1 METAPVTA
9 EAPLPNDGEAIE
21 LLKKIAA
28 ASEVQ
33 SSAAKWR
40 RLSAQAVLICA
51 AIIAL
56 AVIALCAVLIPRA
69 TKTLRGIDAAT
80 EELNSV
86 AATLN
91 QVDFV
96 GMSESISELTEQ
108 GKDTLNTA
116 LGDVE
121 ASLDSMQTA
130 LDNISKLDVDG
141 LNQSIADLSAIVD
154 PMARL
159 FGKK

>member
-9 EAPLPNDGEAIE
+9 AAPLPNDGEAIE
-21 LLKKIAA
+21 LLKKIAD
-28 ASEVQ
+28 ASEAQ
-33 SSAAKWR
+33 SSAARWR
-40 RLSAQAVLICA
+40 KLSAQAVLICA

-56 AVIALCAVLIPRA
+56 AVAVLIPRA
-69 TKTLRGIDAAT
+69 VKTLGGIDAAT

-159 FGKK
+159 FGRK

>member
-1 METAPVTA
+1 METAPVTTA
-9 EAPLPNDGEAIE
+9 APLPNDGEAIE

-28 ASEVQ
+28 ASEAQ
-33 SSAAKWR
+33 SSAARWR
-40 RLSAQAVLICA
+40 KLSAQAVLICA

-56 AVIALCAVLIPRA
+56 AVAVLIPRA
-69 TKTLRGIDAAT
+69 VKTLRGIDAAA

>member
-1 METAPVTA
+1 MF
-9 EAPLPNDGEAIE
+9 
-21 LLKKIAA
+21 
-28 ASEVQ
+28 
-33 SSAAKWR
+33 
-40 RLSAQAVLICA
+40 ICA

-56 AVIALCAVLIPRA
+56 AVIVLCAVLIPRA

-86 AATLN
+86 ASTLN

-130 LDNISKLDVDG
+130 LDNISRLDVDG

-159 FGKK
+159 FGRK

>member
-9 EAPLPNDGEAIE
+9 AAPLPNDGEAIE
-21 LLKKIAA
+21 LLKKIAD
-28 ASEVQ
+28 ASEAQ
-33 SSAAKWR
+33 SSAARWR
-40 RLSAQAVLICA
+40 KLSAQAVLICA

-56 AVIALCAVLIPRA
+56 AVAVLIPRA
-69 TKTLRGIDAAT
+69 VKTLGGIDAAT

-121 ASLDSMQTA
+121 ASLDSMHTA

>member
-9 EAPLPNDGEAIE
+9 AAPLPNDGEAIE

-33 SSAAKWR
+33 SSAARWR
-40 RLSAQAVLICA
+40 KLSAQAVLICA
-51 AIIAL
+51 ATIAL
-56 AVIALCAVLIPRA
+56 AVAVLIPRA
-69 TKTLRGIDAAT
+69 VKTLHGIDAAT

-86 AATLN
+86 ASTLN

>member
-9 EAPLPNDGEAIE
+9 AAPLPNDGEAIE

-28 ASEVQ
+28 ASEAQ
-33 SSAAKWR
+33 SSAARWR
-40 RLSAQAVLICA
+40 KLSAQAVLICA
-51 AIIAL
+51 AIVAL
-56 AVIALCAVLIPRA
+56 AVAVLIPRA
-69 TKTLRGIDAAT
+69 VKTLGGIDAAT

-108 GKDTLNTA
+108 GKDTLSTA

-121 ASLDSMQTA
+121 TSLDSMQTA

-159 FGKK
+159 FGRK

>member
-9 EAPLPNDGEAIE
+9 AAPLPNDGEAIE
-21 LLKKIAA
+21 LLKKIAD
-28 ASEVQ
+28 ASEAQ
-33 SSAAKWR
+33 SSAARWR
-40 RLSAQAVLICA
+40 KLSAQAVLICA

-56 AVIALCAVLIPRA
+56 AVAVLIPRA
-69 TKTLRGIDAAT
+69 VKTLGGIDAAT

-96 GMSESISELTEQ
+96 GMSESITELTEQ

>member
-9 EAPLPNDGEAIE
+9 AAPLPNDGEAIE

-28 ASEVQ
+28 ASEAQ
-33 SSAAKWR
+33 SSAARWR
-40 RLSAQAVLICA
+40 KLSAQAVLICA

-56 AVIALCAVLIPRA
+56 AVAVLIPRA
-69 TKTLRGIDAAT
+69 VKTLGGIDAAT

>member
-9 EAPLPNDGEAIE
+9 AAPLPNDGEAIE

-28 ASEVQ
+28 ASEAQ

-40 RLSAQAVLICA
+40 KLSAQAVLSCA

-56 AVIALCAVLIPRA
+56 AVAVLIPRA
-69 TKTLRGIDAAT
+69 VKTLGGIDAAT

>member
-1 METAPVTA
+1 METAPMTA
-9 EAPLPNDGEAIE
+9 AAPLPNDGEATE

-28 ASEVQ
+28 ASEAQ

-40 RLSAQAVLICA
+40 KLSAQAVLICA

-56 AVIALCAVLIPRA
+56 AVIVLCAVLIPRA
-69 TKTLRGIDAAT
+69 VKTLGGIDAAT

-96 GMSESISELTEQ
+96 GMSESITELTEQ

-121 ASLDSMQTA
+121 TSLDSMQTA

>member
-1 METAPVTA
+1 METAPVTTA
-9 EAPLPNDGEAIE
+9 APLPNGGEAIE

-28 ASEVQ
+28 ASEAQ
-33 SSAAKWR
+33 SSAARWR

-56 AVIALCAVLIPRA
+56 AVAVLIPRA
-69 TKTLRGIDAAT
+69 VKTLGGIDAAT

>member
-9 EAPLPNDGEAIE
+9 QAPLPNDGEAIE

-28 ASEVQ
+28 ASEAQ

-40 RLSAQAVLICA
+40 RLSAQAVLVCA

-56 AVIALCAVLIPRA
+56 AAIVLCAVLIPRA

-96 GMSESISELTEQ
+96 GMSESITELTEQ

-130 LDNISKLDVDG
+130 LDNISRLDVDG

-159 FGKK
+159 FGRK

>member
-9 EAPLPNDGEAIE
+9 AAPLPNDGEAIE
-21 LLKKIAA
+21 LLKKIAD
-28 ASEVQ
+28 ASEAQ
-33 SSAAKWR
+33 SSAARWR
-40 RLSAQAVLICA
+40 KLSAQAVLICA

-56 AVIALCAVLIPRA
+56 AVAVLIPRA
-69 TKTLRGIDAAT
+69 VKTLGGIDAAT

-121 ASLDSMQTA
+121 ASLDSMHTA
-130 LDNISKLDVDG
+130 IDNISKLDVDG

-159 FGKK
+159 FGRK

>member
-9 EAPLPNDGEAIE
+9 AAPLPNDGEAIE
-21 LLKKIAA
+21 LLKKIAD
-28 ASEVQ
+28 ASEAQ
-33 SSAAKWR
+33 SSAARWR
-40 RLSAQAVLICA
+40 KLSAQAVLICA

-56 AVIALCAVLIPRA
+56 AVAVLIPRA
-69 TKTLRGIDAAT
+69 VKTLGGIDAAT

-86 AATLN
+86 ASTLN

>member
-9 EAPLPNDGEAIE
+9 AAPLPNDGEAIE

-28 ASEVQ
+28 ASEAQ

-40 RLSAQAVLICA
+40 RLSAQAVFICA
-51 AIIAL
+51 AIVAL
-56 AVIALCAVLIPRA
+56 AAIVLCAVLIPRV

-96 GMSESISELTEQ
+96 GMSESI
-108 GKDTLNTA
+108 
-116 LGDVE
+116 
-121 ASLDSMQTA
+121 
-130 LDNISKLDVDG
+130 
-141 LNQSIADLSAIVD
+141 ADLSAIVD

-159 FGKK
+159 FGRK

>member
-1 METAPVTA
+1 M
-9 EAPLPNDGEAIE
+9 
-21 LLKKIAA
+21 
-28 ASEVQ
+28 Q

-40 RLSAQAVLICA
+40 RLSAQAVFICA

-56 AVIALCAVLIPRA
+56 AVIVLCAVLIPRA

-86 AATLN
+86 ASTLN

-130 LDNISKLDVDG
+130 LDNISRLDVDG
-141 LNQSIADLSAIVD
+141 LNQSIADLSTIVD

-159 FGKK
+159 FGRK

>member
-9 EAPLPNDGEAIE
+9 AAPLPNDGEAIE
-21 LLKKIAA
+21 LLKKIAD
-28 ASEVQ
+28 ASEAQ
-33 SSAAKWR
+33 SSAARWR
-40 RLSAQAVLICA
+40 KLSAQAVLICA

-56 AVIALCAVLIPRA
+56 AVAVLIPRA
-69 TKTLRGIDAAT
+69 VKTLGGIDAAT

-86 AATLN
+86 ASTLN
-91 QVDFV
+91 RVDFV
-96 GMSESISELTEQ
+96 GMSESISELTKQ

>member
-9 EAPLPNDGEAIE
+9 AAPLPNDCEAIE
-21 LLKKIAA
+21 LLKKIAD
-28 ASEVQ
+28 ASEAQ
-33 SSAAKWR
+33 SSAARWR
-40 RLSAQAVLICA
+40 KLSAQAVLICA

-56 AVIALCAVLIPRA
+56 AVAVLIPRA
-69 TKTLRGIDAAT
+69 VKTLGGIDAAT

>member
-28 ASEVQ
+28 ASEAQ

-40 RLSAQAVLICA
+40 RLSAQAVFICA
-51 AIIAL
+51 AIVAL
-56 AVIALCAVLIPRA
+56 AAIVLCAVLIPRV

-159 FGKK
+159 FGRK

>member
-9 EAPLPNDGEAIE
+9 AAPLPNDGEAIE
-21 LLKKIAA
+21 LLKKIAD
-28 ASEVQ
+28 ASEAQ
-33 SSAAKWR
+33 SSAARWR
-40 RLSAQAVLICA
+40 KLSAQAVLICA

-56 AVIALCAVLIPRA
+56 AVAVLIPRA
-69 TKTLRGIDAAT
+69 VKTLGGIDAAT

-121 ASLDSMQTA
+121 ASLDSMHTA

-159 FGKK
+159 FGRK

>member
-9 EAPLPNDGEAIE
+9 AAPLPNDGEAIE

-40 RLSAQAVLICA
+40 RLSAQAVLVCA

-56 AVIALCAVLIPRA
+56 AVAVLIPRA
-69 TKTLRGIDAAT
+69 VKTLGGIDAAT

>member
-9 EAPLPNDGEAIE
+9 ATPLPNDGEAIE
-21 LLKKIAA
+21 LLKKIAD
-28 ASEVQ
+28 ASEAQ
-33 SSAAKWR
+33 SSAARWR
-40 RLSAQAVLICA
+40 RLSAQAVLVCA

-56 AVIALCAVLIPRA
+56 AAIVLCAVLIPRV

-108 GKDTLNTA
+108 SKDTLNTA

-159 FGKK
+159 FGRK

>member
-9 EAPLPNDGEAIE
+9 AAPLPNDGEAIE
-21 LLKKIAA
+21 LLKKIAD
-28 ASEVQ
+28 ASEAQ
-33 SSAAKWR
+33 SSAARWR
-40 RLSAQAVLICA
+40 KLSAQAVLICA
-51 AIIAL
+51 AIVAL
-56 AVIALCAVLIPRA
+56 AVAVLIPRA
-69 TKTLRGIDAAT
+69 VKTLRGIDAAT

-121 ASLDSMQTA
+121 TSLDSMQTA

-141 LNQSIADLSAIVD
+141 LNQSIADLCAIVD

>member
-9 EAPLPNDGEAIE
+9 AAPLPNDGEAIE

-28 ASEVQ
+28 ASEAQ
-33 SSAAKWR
+33 SSAARWR
-40 RLSAQAVLICA
+40 KLSAQAVLICA

-56 AVIALCAVLIPRA
+56 AVAVLIPRA
-69 TKTLRGIDAAT
+69 VKTLGGIDAAT

-108 GKDTLNTA
+108 GKDTLSTA

-121 ASLDSMQTA
+121 TSLDSMQTA

>member
-1 METAPVTA
+1 M
-9 EAPLPNDGEAIE
+9 
-21 LLKKIAA
+21 
-28 ASEVQ
+28 
-33 SSAAKWR
+33 
-40 RLSAQAVLICA
+40 
-51 AIIAL
+51 
-56 AVIALCAVLIPRA
+56 LIPHA

-96 GMSESISELTEQ
+96 GMSESITELTEQ

-159 FGKK
+159 FGRK

>member
-9 EAPLPNDGEAIE
+9 QAPLPNDGEAIE

-28 ASEVQ
+28 ASEAQ

-40 RLSAQAVLICA
+40 RLSAQAVLACA

-56 AVIALCAVLIPRA
+56 AAIVLCAVLIPRA

-80 EELNSV
+80 EKLNSV

-130 LDNISKLDVDG
+130 LDNISRLDVDG

-159 FGKK
+159 FGRK

>member
-9 EAPLPNDGEAIE
+9 AAPLPNDGEAIE

-28 ASEVQ
+28 ASEAQ
-33 SSAAKWR
+33 SSAARWR
-40 RLSAQAVLICA
+40 KLSAQAVLICA

-56 AVIALCAVLIPRA
+56 AVAVLIPRA
-69 TKTLRGIDAAT
+69 VKTLGGIDAAT

-159 FGKK
+159 FGRK

>member
-9 EAPLPNDGEAIE
+9 AAPLPNDGEAIE

-28 ASEVQ
+28 ASEAQ
-33 SSAAKWR
+33 SSAARWR
-40 RLSAQAVLICA
+40 KLSAQAVLICA

-56 AVIALCAVLIPRA
+56 AVAVLIPRA
-69 TKTLRGIDAAT
+69 VKTLGGIDAAT

-121 ASLDSMQTA
+121 ASLDSMHTA

>member
-1 METAPVTA
+1 M
-9 EAPLPNDGEAIE
+9 
-21 LLKKIAA
+21 
-28 ASEVQ
+28 
-33 SSAAKWR
+33 
-40 RLSAQAVLICA
+40 
-51 AIIAL
+51 
-56 AVIALCAVLIPRA
+56 LIPRA

-86 AATLN
+86 ASTLN

-108 GKDTLNTA
+108 GKDTLSTA

-141 LNQSIADLSAIVD
+141 LNQSIADLSSIVD

-159 FGKK
+159 FGRK

>member
-9 EAPLPNDGEAIE
+9 AAPLPNDGEAIE

-28 ASEVQ
+28 ASEAQ
-33 SSAAKWR
+33 SSAARWR

-51 AIIAL
+51 AIVAL
-56 AVIALCAVLIPRA
+56 AVAVLIPRA
-69 TKTLRGIDAAT
+69 VKTLGGIDAAT

-121 ASLDSMQTA
+121 ASLDSMHTA

>member
-9 EAPLPNDGEAIE
+9 AAPLPNDGEAIE
-21 LLKKIAA
+21 LLKKIAD
-28 ASEVQ
+28 ASEAQ
-33 SSAAKWR
+33 SSAARWR
-40 RLSAQAVLICA
+40 KLSAQAVLICA

-56 AVIALCAVLIPRA
+56 AVAVLIPR
-69 TKTLRGIDAAT
+69 TVKTLGGIDAAT

>member
-9 EAPLPNDGEAIE
+9 AAPLPNDGEAIE
-21 LLKKIAA
+21 LLKKIAD
-28 ASEVQ
+28 ASEAQ
-33 SSAAKWR
+33 SSAARWR
-40 RLSAQAVLICA
+40 KLSAQAVLVCA

-56 AVIALCAVLIPRA
+56 AVAVLIPRA
-69 TKTLRGIDAAT
+69 VKTLGGIDAAT

-121 ASLDSMQTA
+121 TSLDSMQTA
-130 LDNISKLDVDG
+130 LDNISRLDVDG

>member
-1 METAPVTA
+1 METAPVTTA
-9 EAPLPNDGEAIE
+9 APLPNDGEAIE

-28 ASEVQ
+28 ASEAQ
-33 SSAAKWR
+33 SSAARWR
-40 RLSAQAVLICA
+40 KLSAQAVLICA

-56 AVIALCAVLIPRA
+56 AVAVLIPRA
-69 TKTLRGIDAAT
+69 VKTLGGIDAAT

>member
-1 METAPVTA
+1 MFV
-9 EAPLPNDGEAIE
+9 
-21 LLKKIAA
+21 
-28 ASEVQ
+28 
-33 SSAAKWR
+33 
-40 RLSAQAVLICA
+40 CA

-56 AVIALCAVLIPRA
+56 AAIVLCAVLIPR
-69 TKTLRGIDAAT
+69 TVKTLGGIDAAT

-108 GKDTLNTA
+108 GKDTLSTA

>member
-9 EAPLPNDGEAIE
+9 AAPLPNGGETIE
-21 LLKKIAA
+21 LLKKIAD
-28 ASEVQ
+28 ASEAQ

-51 AIIAL
+51 AIVAL

-69 TKTLRGIDAAT
+69 VKTLGGIDAAT
-80 EELNSV
+80 EELNNV

-130 LDNISKLDVDG
+130 LDNISRLDVDG

-159 FGKK
+159 FGRK

>member
-40 RLSAQAVLICA
+40 RLSAQAAFICA

-56 AVIALCAVLIPRA
+56 AAIVLCAVLIPRA
-69 TKTLRGIDAAT
+69 AKTLRGIDAAT

-108 GKDTLNTA
+108 GKDTLSTA

-130 LDNISKLDVDG
+130 LDNISRLDVDG

-159 FGKK
+159 FGRK

>member
-9 EAPLPNDGEAIE
+9 AAPLPNDGEAIE

-28 ASEVQ
+28 ASEAQ
-33 SSAAKWR
+33 SSAARWR
-40 RLSAQAVLICA
+40 KLSAQAVLICA

-56 AVIALCAVLIPRA
+56 AVAVLIPRA
-69 TKTLRGIDAAT
+69 VKTLGGIDAAT

-108 GKDTLNTA
+108 GKDTLSTA

-159 FGKK
+159 FGRK

>member
-9 EAPLPNDGEAIE
+9 AAPLPNDGEAIE
-21 LLKKIAA
+21 LLKKIAD
-28 ASEVQ
+28 ASEAQ
-33 SSAAKWR
+33 SSAARWR
-40 RLSAQAVLICA
+40 KLSAQAVLICA
-51 AIIAL
+51 AIVAL
-56 AVIALCAVLIPRA
+56 AVAVLIPRA
-69 TKTLRGIDAAT
+69 VKTLGGIDAAT

-159 FGKK
+159 FGRK